1 VDELRRALSERLCVL
16 AHDLNNGLGVISG
29 YCELM
34 LEQAEKNSD
43 PEYVKRLQL
52 MLEVVHRLA
61 KRINGHEC
69 RVASAQQASVN
80 LITEVNPAE
89 RTPDKTADYSN
100 GSRKYDDTA
109 HTPKWTGVPLPRH

>member
-1 VDELRRALSERLCVL
+1 MDELRRALSERLCVL

-80 LITEVNPAE
+80 LITEVNQ
-89 RTPDKTADYSN
+89 TADYSN